1 MNVSGRLKGAGT
13 MNRIPSRAFTASLLG
28 LLFLLAIPPAWA
40 QLQIGD
46 EVRMKAGG
54 LFTTGYQG
62 NYGDG
67 GEIQNSHGLDFG
79 FNGNVTGSYYNPN
92 FLSFNIVPYFNQSR
106 ADSDYQSLTGASGV
120 TATAN
125 LFTGSHFPGSVSY
138 RDDYNS
144 TGTFGLDGQ
153 PNFTTHGHGQ
163 GFGVGWSALLP
174 GLPTLSASY
183 SQGSGSG
190 TVYGTDQQSGSDTKL
205 FNVRSTYA
213 IEGFRLNSYYDHNTL
228 HSVLPEFLAGEQESV
243 SDTSANDFG
252 FGANRNLP
260 FNVSF
265 YTNYN
270 RSEASTDFLGAQD
283 STSSYTTST
292 ETAGATFHPLQK
304 LSLMTNESY
313 TDNLSGY
320 LSQNLVNGGIVQQP
334 LNLGTGSNSL
344 TFGGG
349 ATYQF
354 TNSLSGQA
362 QATYY
367 DQRYFDK
374 NYTGTYISGT
384 VYYARRLW
392 NLFSFSGGVVE
403 SSNGQGNNSVGLI
416 GNINYFH
423 RIAGW
428 ETSGSFSY
436 AQNVQSLL
444 ITYTTSYYNYS
455 ARVHRRLG
463 HGMAWIAGF
472 SGSRS
477 GLTNQPGSGNHSE
490 SYSSSFS
497 SRPFTLTGNYTKSS
511 GESILT
517 STGLIP
523 ISPTPGVPV
532 SNLVLYGGD
541 GWGGGIAASPVR
553 RLTISGTFSRALS
566 NTISGSTESRNN
578 TEIFNAQLQYHF
590 RRIGLLS
597 GYTRFTQGISASGV
611 PPGTANSYFIGV
623 SRWFDFF

>member
-1 MNVSGRLKGAGT
+1 
-13 MNRIPSRAFTASLLG
+13 MNRFTPSAFTPVVLG
-28 LLFLLAIPPAWA
+28 LLLLAAIPLASA
-40 QLQIGD
+40 QQKVGD
-46 EVRMKAGG
+46 EVRIKAGG
-54 LFTTGYQG
+54 LFTAGYQG

-79 FNGNVTGSYYNPN
+79 FNGDINGSYHNPN
-92 FLSFNIVPYFNQSR
+92 FLSFDIVPYFNQSR
-106 ADSDYQSLTGASGV
+106 ADSNYQSLTGASGV

-125 LFTGSHFPGSVSY
+125 LFTGSNFPGSISY
-138 RDDYNS
+138 RNDYNS
-144 TGTFGLDGQ
+144 TGTFGLNGQ

-213 IEGFRLNSYYDHNTL
+213 VEGFRMNGYFDHNTL
-228 HSVLPEFLAGEQESV
+228 HSVLPEFLAGAQESV
-243 SDTSANDFG
+243 SDTSGHDFG

-260 FNVSF
+260 LNGSF
-265 YTNYN
+265 YANYS

-304 LSLMTNESY
+304 LSLTTNESY

-320 LSQNLVNGGIVQQP
+320 LSQNLISNGIVQQP

-344 TFGGG
+344 TVGGG

-374 NYTGTYISGT
+374 TYTGTYISGT

-392 NLFSFSGGVVE
+392 DLFSFSGGVVE
-403 SSNGQGNNSVGLI
+403 SSDGQGNNSVGLI

-423 RIAGW
+423 RIKGW

-436 AQNVQSLL
+436 AQNVQSIL
-444 ITYTTSYYNYS
+444 ITYTTSYYNYD
-455 ARVHRRLG
+455 ARLHRRLG
-463 HGMAWIAGF
+463 HGVAWVGAF

-477 GLTNQPGSGNHSE
+477 GLTNQPGSENHSE

-497 SRPFTLTGNYTKSS
+497 SRRFTVTGNYTKSS

-517 STGLIP
+517 NNGLITIP
-523 ISPTPGVPV
+523 PTPGVPV
-532 SNLVLYGGD
+532 GNLVLYGGD
-541 GWGGGIAASPVR
+541 GYGGGIAASPVR

-566 NTISGSTESRNN
+566 NTVSGATDSRNN
-578 TEIFNAQLQYHF
+578 TEIFNAQVQYHF

-597 GYTRFTQGISASGV
+597 GFTRFTQGISASGA

>member
-1 MNVSGRLKGAGT
+1 MDKLRSALMPGV
-13 MNRIPSRAFTASLLG
+13 IG
-28 LLFLLAIPPAWA
+28 LLFLVTIPLAAA
-40 QLQIGD
+40 QLQLGND
-46 EVRMKAGG
+46 VKLKANG

-67 GEIQNSHGLDFG
+67 GGIQNTHGLDFG
-79 FNGNVTGSYYNPN
+79 FNGNISGSYYNPN
-92 FLSFNIVPYFNQSR
+92 FLSFNITPYFNQSR

-120 TATAN
+120 TASAN
-125 LFTGSHFPGSVSY
+125 LFTGSHFPGSVTY

-144 TGTFGLDGQ
+144 TGTFGLEGQ
-153 PNFTTHGHGQ
+153 PNFTTHGRGQ

-320 LSQNLVNGGIVQQP
+320 LSQNLASSGIVQSP
-334 LNLGTGSNSL
+334 LNLG
-344 TFGGG
+344 
-349 ATYQF
+349 
-354 TNSLSGQA
+354 
-362 QATYY
+362 
-367 DQRYFDK
+367 D
-374 NYTGTYISGT
+374 
-384 VYYARRLW
+384 
-392 NLFSFSGGVVE
+392 
-403 SSNGQGNNSVGLI
+403 
-416 GNINYFH
+416 
-423 RIAGW
+423 
-428 ETSGSFSY
+428 
-436 AQNVQSLL
+436 
-444 ITYTTSYYNYS
+444 
-455 ARVHRRLG
+455 
-463 HGMAWIAGF
+463 
-472 SGSRS
+472 
-477 GLTNQPGSGNHSE
+477 
-490 SYSSSFS
+490 
-497 SRPFTLTGNYTKSS
+497 
-511 GESILT
+511 
-517 STGLIP
+517 
-523 ISPTPGVPV
+523 
-532 SNLVLYGGD
+532 
-541 GWGGGIAASPVR
+541 
-553 RLTISGTFSRALS
+553 
-566 NTISGSTESRNN
+566 
-578 TEIFNAQLQYHF
+578 
-590 RRIGLLS
+590 
-597 GYTRFTQGISASGV
+597 
-611 PPGTANSYFIGV
+611 
-623 SRWFDFF
+623 